1 MSRPPSSPGL
11 ARAAEMREPT
21 RRAALTQGP
30 LAVAVLMLPALLLL
44 AAVYLWPLLQMSW
57 LSSQASSVLTGLEAI
72 PNGGANWRRL
82 LGDARFWNDAAFTL
96 RFAAVSMALELALG
110 LAIALLLH
118 RPGRGRGLL
127 RAAVLLPWAL
137 PGTVLAL
144 GWRWIFNDPYGPL
157 NALIQALGLPP
168 YGFLTTPATTWLFVV
183 LADVWKS
190 TPFVALLLLAGLQSV
205 PQELEESLKLEGASG
220 LQILR
225 RLTLPLLRPW
235 IGLALLFRLAQA
247 LGLFDLVQ
255 VLTRGGPA
263 GSTESLAL
271 YAYLQAMRFLDF
283 GYSATLVLATFLL
296 LCGLTLAGWLV
307 WRLSRG
313 RLMEVGR

>member
-1 MSRPPSSPGL
+1 MNRPTSSSGL
-11 ARAAEMREPT
+11 SQAAGLPEPIRGARLR
-21 RRAALTQGP
+21 QGP
-30 LAVAVLMLPALLLL
+30 LALVLLMLPALLLL
-44 AAVYLWPLLQMSW
+44 AAVYLWPLLQVSW
-57 LSSQASSVLTGLEAI
+57 LSSQASSVLTGLQAI
-72 PNGGANWRRL
+72 PNDGANWRRL
-82 LGDARFWNDAAFTL
+82 LGDARFWDDAAFTL

-118 RPGRGRGLL
+118 QPGRGRGWL

-157 NALIQALGLPP
+157 NAVIQALGLPP

-183 LADVWKS
+183 LADVWKT
-190 TPFVALLLLAGLQSV
+190 TPFVALLLLAGLQSI
-205 PQELEESLKLEGASG
+205 PPELEESLRLEGASG

-225 RLTLPLLRPW
+225 QLTLPLLTPW
-235 IGLALLFRLAQA
+235 MALALLFRLAQA

-255 VLTRGGPA
+255 VLSRGGPA

-296 LCGLTLAGWLV
+296 LCALTLAGWLL
-307 WRLSRG
+307 WRLSLG
-313 RLMEVGR
+313 RVVEAGR

>member
-1 MSRPPSSPGL
+1 MSRSSRSQQSWLPWL
-11 ARAAEMREPT
+11 
-21 RRAALTQGP
+21 L
-30 LAVAVLMLPALLLL
+30 LPALLLL
-44 AAVYLWPLLQMSW
+44 AATYLWPLLQVTW
-57 LSSQASSVLTGLEAI
+57 LSGQASSVVTGLQAL

-82 LGDARFWNDAAFTL
+82 IGDARFWSDAAFTL
-96 RFAAVSMALELALG
+96 RFATLSVTLELGLG
-110 LAIALLLH
+110 LAFALLLH
-118 RPGRGRGLL
+118 RPGRGRGWL
-127 RAAVLLPWAL
+127 RAVTLLPWAL

-157 NALIQALGLPP
+157 NALIQALGGRP
-168 YGFLTTPATTWLFVV
+168 YGFLTTPSTTWFFVV

-190 TPFVALLLLAGLQSV
+190 TPFVALLLLAGLQSI
-205 PQELEESLKLEGASG
+205 PLELEESLRLEGASG
-220 LQILR
+220 LQILM

-235 IGLALLFRLAQA
+235 ISLALVFRLAQS
-247 LGLFDLVQ
+247 LGLFELVQ

-296 LCGLTLAGWLV
+296 LGSLTLIGWSLLGL
-307 WRLSRG
+307 RTSGG
-313 RLMEVGR
+313 RPLLREEAR